1 MDALSDALPRGVVKY
16 QAAGS
21 IMIYMDH
28 HATTPLEP
36 AVLDAMMPYLTTEFA
51 NAASSHE
58 PGRRAAQAV
67 QQARCQV
74 AELIGADP
82 EEVIFTSG
90 ATESN
95 NLALKG
101 VAWSLHHQ
109 GRHIITGATEHPAV
123 LDTAKALE
131 EQGFQVTYLPVD
143 EYGRISPDALAQA
156 ITQQTIL
163 VSLMYANNEIGT
175 LHPIAEI
182 SRITR
187 ERGILLHCDA
197 VQAVG
202 KIPCRVDD
210 LGVDLLSISGHK
222 IYGPKGIGAL
232 YLRRQR
238 KPRAHLVPLLHGGG
252 HENGLR
258 SGTLNVPGIVGL
270 GAACAIAGRGM
281 AEESRRLLTLRE
293 RLWEGLNQELD
304 HLYLN
309 GHPTERLP
317 GNLNVS
323 FEYIDSESLL
333 LSLKDIALSSG
344 SACTSKSPVS
354 SHVLRAIGRPES
366 LARGAV
372 RFGLGRCN
380 TVSDVEEVLRQVV
393 RQVRRLRSLSP
404 TYHAT
409 R

>member
-1 MDALSDALPRGVVKY
+1 
-16 QAAGS
+16 
-21 IMIYMDH
+21 MIYMDH
-28 HATTPLEP
+28 QATTPLEP

-51 NAASSHE
+51 NASSLHE
-58 PGRRAAQAV
+58 PGRRAARAV
-67 QQARCQV
+67 EQAREQV

-82 EEVIFTSG
+82 QEVIFTSG

-101 VAWSLHHQ
+101 VAWSLHRQ
-109 GRHIITGATEHPAV
+109 GRHLITGATEHPAV
-123 LDTAKALE
+123 LDVARSLE
-131 EQGFQVTYLPVD
+131 EQGFRVTYLPVD
-143 EYGRISPDALAQA
+143 EWGRVHPEAVAEAL
-156 ITQQTIL
+156 TEQTIL

-182 SRITR
+182 GRLTQ
-187 ERGILLHCDA
+187 ERGILFHCDA

-222 IYGPKGIGAL
+222 MYGPKGIGAL
-232 YLRRQR
+232 YVRRQR
-238 KPRAHLVPLLHGGG
+238 KPRIRLAPLLHGGG

-270 GAACAIAGRGM
+270 GAACAIAGRCM
-281 AEESRRLLTLRE
+281 AEEARRLTALRE
-293 RLWEGLNQELD
+293 RLWQGLQQQLD

-323 FEYIDSESLL
+323 FEYVDSESLL
-333 LSLKDIALSSG
+333 LSLPDIALSSG
-344 SACTSKSPVS
+344 SACHVGSMEP

-366 LARGAV
+366 LARAAV
-372 RFGLGRCN
+372 RFGLGRGN
-380 TVSDVEEVLRQVV
+380 TVSEVEEVLRQVV
-393 RQVRRLRSLSP
+393 RQVRRLRSLSS
-404 TYHAT
+404 TYQAG
-409 R
+409 RRGERGI